1 MRAAVTLRSQC
12 RRHRAVRPPYS
23 IPLVPLL
30 LKLLIN
36 RDNLPSKLYKQV
48 AEECITLQI
57 GEHPGLSGTSLQST
71 SSRMR
76 PLERLPLWE

>member
-1 MRAAVTLRSQC
+1 
-12 RRHRAVRPPYS
+12 
-23 IPLVPLL
+23 LVPLL

-36 RDNLPSKLYKQV
+36 SDNLPSKLYKQV
-48 AEECITLQI
+48 AEECFGVALQV
-57 GEHPGLSGTSLQST
+57 GEHPGLRGTPLQST